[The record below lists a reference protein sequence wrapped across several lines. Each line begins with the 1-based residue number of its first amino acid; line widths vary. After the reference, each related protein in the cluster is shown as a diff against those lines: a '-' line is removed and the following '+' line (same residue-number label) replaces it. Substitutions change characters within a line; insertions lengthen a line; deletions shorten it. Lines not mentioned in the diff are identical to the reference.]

1 MEQSEKGL
9 GSTFSVLKE
18 KKGEIATMKTRMGT
32 VKTNQL
38 KSLERTAINFKL
50 YQRTMSGN
58 F

>member
-32 VKTNQL
+32 VKMNQL

-50 YQRTMSGN
+50 Y
-58 F
+58 